1 MSMLEKYWT
10 GNQKV
15 SVTLLSSDLD
25 GHPAWNRAGTQH
37 IFVEWTSSAYGL
49 TSHLFKE
56 DVGQNM
62 WPLEFL
68 RAWKWGSIVFCSS
81 FKKLFKLIYFHFY
94 SVQEIFFLFV
104 VVVVVCLFYLHG
116 TWDLSSPTRDQI
128 HVPCSESWVLTTR
141 LPGKFQFPVALQ
153 FR

>member
-37 IFVEWTSSAYGL
+37 IFVEWTSSACGL

-81 FKKLFKLIYFHFY
+81 FKNYLSWYIFTFIRFKKFSFY
-94 SVQEIFFLFV
+94 LLLLLFV
-104 VVVVVCLFYLHG
+104 CFICMAHG
-116 TWDLSSPTRDQI
+116 ILIPQPGINPCPLQWKLSLN
-128 HVPCSESWVLTTR
+128 H
-141 LPGKFQFPVALQ
+141 
-153 FR
+153 